1 MGTQMNMQLIKTNEN
16 CAACNRCI
24 SACPVLTSNNATVE
38 NGVAKVVVNEEACI
52 HCGNCIRICN
62 HKAREYQDD
71 TLQFFSDLKVG
82 KKISLLIAPAF
93 IANYPKEYKKILG
106 CLKSLGVNRLISVSF
121 GADITTWG
129 YLNYITKHN
138 FIGGISQPCPAIVD
152 YIEKYTPELVSK
164 LVPIHSPMM
173 CSAIYVKK
181 YLKVS
186 DRLAFLSPCI
196 AKKSEIS
203 RPENSDYIQYNVTFD
218 HLMDYLKKEKISATD
233 ETDELE
239 YGLGSI
245 YPTPG
250 GLREN
255 VEHFLG
261 KNYMIRQIEGDAHA
275 YHFLD
280 EYKKR
285 VASGKELPFMVDA
298 LNCAKGCLYG
308 TGTEQSKADD
318 EDVLFE
324 IHKLLTS
331 MGTKKVDKKSPWNTA
346 HSYEERL
353 KLFNDQFKELHLEDF
368 ICHYYTDR
376 TLKLPEPT
384 TVQLQETYEKM
395 GKHTKEQRSI
405 NCSACG
411 YNNCEEMAKAIIW
424 GVNTPDNCIHFL
436 KDTVLEEKEHMEL
449 LSNQIQEDSQKRQAL
464 YLTISEEF
472 DQVRNA
478 ISELAT
484 GNNSS
489 AQDAATMSEAIKNL
503 LEFSYVLQT
512 SLGNVKESIKG
523 YDEMNESIIKISNQT
538 NMLALNAG
546 IEAARSGEAG
556 KGFAV
561 IADRVREL
569 SAQTKSA
576 VERSKEQSNDLIPAL
591 EELNNSTNT
600 LLDTL
605 SQMDEKTTQLAESSK
620 EISANSTKIEEIII
634 RMADEMKEISE
645 TAITID

>member
-1 MGTQMNMQLIKTNEN
+1 MGTQMKSQIIQTNEN

-24 SACPVLTSNNATVE
+24 SVCPVLTANQATE
-38 NGVAKVVVNEEACI
+38 QNGIPKVVVNEEACI

-62 HKAREYQDD
+62 HNAREYADD
-71 TLQFFSDLKVG
+71 TLQFLSDLKAG

-93 IANYPKEYKKILG
+93 IANYPREYKKILG
-106 CLKSLGVNRLISVSF
+106 LLKSLGVNRLISVSF
-121 GADITTWG
+121 GADITTWA
-129 YLNYITKHN
+129 YLNYITEHN

-152 YIEKYTPELVSK
+152 YIEKYVPELVPK

-173 CSAIYVKK
+173 CSAIYAKK
-181 YLKVS
+181 YMKVS

-196 AKKSEIS
+196 AKKSEIT
-203 RPENSDYIQYNVTFD
+203 RPENAEYIQYNVTFA
-218 HLMDYLKKEKISATD
+218 HLMECLKKEQISAAE

-261 KNYMIRQIEGDAHA
+261 KNYMIRQIEGDVHA
-275 YHFLD
+275 YHFLE

-285 VASGKELPFMVDA
+285 VAAKKELPFMVDA

-308 TGTEQSKADD
+308 TGTEPSKADD
-318 EDVLFE
+318 EDILFE
-324 IHKLLTS
+324 IHKLRNS
-331 MGTKKVDKKSPWNTA
+331 MGTQKPGKKSPWNTTL
-346 HSYEERL
+346 SLEERL
-353 KLFNDQFKELHLEDF
+353 KLFNGQFKELHLEDF

-376 TLKLPEPT
+376 ALKLPEPST
-384 TVQLQETYEKM
+384 SQLQETYEKM
-395 GKHTKEQRSI
+395 GKHTREQRSI

-411 YNNCEEMAKAIIW
+411 YNSCEEMAKAIIL
-424 GVNTPDNCIHFL
+424 GVNSPDNCIHFL

-449 LSNQIQEDSQKRQAL
+449 LSQQIQEDSQKKQKL
-464 YLTISEEF
+464 YQTISEEF
-472 DQVRNA
+472 IQVRNA
-478 ISELAT
+478 ISELAI
-484 GNNSS
+484 GNTAS
-489 AQDAATMSEAIKNL
+489 ANDAAAMEQAIKNL
-503 LEFSYVLQT
+503 LEFSDILQT
-512 SLGNVKESIKG
+512 SLNDVKESVKG
-523 YDEMNESIIKISNQT
+523 YDTMNESIIKISNQT

-576 VERSKEQSNDLIPAL
+576 VERSKEQSDDLLPAL
-591 EELNNSTNT
+591 EELNNSTST
-600 LLDTL
+600 LLSTL
-605 SQMDEKTTQLAESSK
+605 SEMNEKTTQLAASSK
-620 EISANSTKIEEIII
+620 EISAHSNIIEEIII
-634 RMADEMKEISE
+634 RMANEMKEISAS
-645 TAITID
+645 TITID

>member
-1 MGTQMNMQLIKTNEN
+1 MSMGKQMNMQLIKTNEN

-24 SACPVLTSNNATVE
+24 SVCPVLTSNKATEE
-38 NGVAKVVVNEEACI
+38 NGIAKVVVNEEACI

-62 HKAREYQDD
+62 HKAREYEDD
-71 TLQFFSDLKVG
+71 TLQFFADLKAG

-152 YIEKYTPELVSK
+152 YIEKYAPELVSK
-164 LVPIHSPMM
+164 LVPVHSPMM

-181 YLKVS
+181 YMKVS

-203 RPENSDYIQYNVTFD
+203 RPENSEYIQYNVTFA
-218 HLMDYLKKEKISATD
+218 HLMDYLKKENISATE

-261 KNYMIRQIEGDAHA
+261 KEYMIRQIEGDAHA

-285 VASGKELPFMVDA
+285 VSSGKELPFMVDA

-308 TGTEQSKADD
+308 TGTESSKADD
-318 EDVLFE
+318 EDILFE
-324 IHKLLTS
+324 IHKLRNS
-331 MGTKKVDKKSPWNTA
+331 MGTKKIDKKSPWNTA
-346 HSYEERL
+346 HSFEERL

-368 ICHYYTDR
+368 VCHYYTDR
-376 TLKLPEPT
+376 ALTLPEPT
-384 TVQLQETYEKM
+384 AAQLQETYEKM
-395 GKHTKEQRSI
+395 GKQG
-405 NCSACG
+405 A
-411 YNNCEEMAKAIIW
+411 
-424 GVNTPDNCIHFL
+424 D
-436 KDTVLEEKEHMEL
+436 
-449 LSNQIQEDSQKRQAL
+449 
-464 YLTISEEF
+464 
-472 DQVRNA
+472 
-478 ISELAT
+478 
-484 GNNSS
+484 
-489 AQDAATMSEAIKNL
+489 
-503 LEFSYVLQT
+503 
-512 SLGNVKESIKG
+512 
-523 YDEMNESIIKISNQT
+523 
-538 NMLALNAG
+538 
-546 IEAARSGEAG
+546 RSGRHS
-556 KGFAV
+556 
-561 IADRVREL
+561 DRH
-569 SAQTKSA
+569 
-576 VERSKEQSNDLIPAL
+576 
-591 EELNNSTNT
+591 
-600 LLDTL
+600 
-605 SQMDEKTTQLAESSK
+605 
-620 EISANSTKIEEIII
+620 
-634 RMADEMKEISE
+634 
-645 TAITID
+645 